1 MRFKQ
6 FLVDELGVCNE
17 IEAKNRIF
25 FISAR
30 EMLDARLQAKGLITK
45 GIF

>member
-6 FLVDELGVCNE
+6 FLVDELMVCNE
-17 IEAKNRIF
+17 VEVKNRVF

-30 EMLDARLQAKGLITK
+30 EMLESRLKALGVISRGL
-45 GIF
+45 